1 MTVITGWLHGDAPA
15 NVVFGVGT
23 RLTGDQAF
31 RRFYGEHDRAL
42 VIGSDCLMDGVQ
54 FAIGVDGRIVI
65 GDNCYFTNAVLLA
78 EQEVRFGNRVVIGW
92 NAAIADTDFHP
103 LPPDLR
109 WVDAEA
115 CSPTSNPPP
124 RPRIDCRP
132 IIVDDDA
139 WIGPNAVLLKGV
151 CIGAGAFI
159 EPGSVVTSDVPPRT
173 RVMGNPARV
182 IGMV

>member
-1 MTVITGWLHGDAPA
+1 MSTVTGWLDGTAPA
-15 NVVFGVGT
+15 NAHFATGT

-31 RRFYGEHDRAL
+31 RRFYGEHQRAL
-42 VIGSDCLMDGVQ
+42 VIGTNCLMDGVQ
-54 FAIGVDGRIVI
+54 FAVGTEGRIVI

-78 EQEVRFGNRVVIGW
+78 EHELRFGDRVVIGW
-92 NAAIADTDFHP
+92 NATIADTDFHP

-109 WVDAEA
+109 WADAEA
-115 CSPTSNPPP
+115 CSPDADGML

-132 IIVDDDA
+132 VVVDDDV

-159 EPGSVVTSDVPPRT
+159 EPGSVVTTDVAPRA

-182 IGMV
+182 IGQV